1 MHRSGEFENFIY
13 RLMEMGEGLTLRTF
27 SETKLTFL
35 SDTLENI
42 DDLEDRVSQCLK
54 IASVLMDLARWNE
67 SETQLRQA
75 LAEAQAHA
83 NAKLVA
89 LASINL
95 AKLLKDTN
103 RFEEAGPLTRQALEI
118 DKAAFGKRHHTVARD
133 SSDLAHLLQA
143 TNRLKEAEPM
153 MQRALEIGDAAF
165 GKRHP
170 IVSVYL
176 NNLSVLL
183 QITNQLREAEPLMR
197 RALEIAEAT
206 LDNQHPSVA
215 TCLNNLGQLL
225 QDTNRLDEAEPLMRR
240 VLEIDKAV
248 FGEQHPAVARDLNNL
263 ATLLQGTNRLEE
275 ANPLLRRALEILDS
289 CGRQARHKQP
299 HFKTVKANY
308 KALQRAMGLDELD

>member
-1 MHRSGEFENFIY
+1 MHRSGEFENFAY

-35 SDTLENI
+35 SYTLENI
-42 DDLEDRVSQCLK
+42 DDLEDRVSQRLK

-95 AKLLKDTN
+95 AKLLKD
-103 RFEEAGPLTRQALEI
+103 
-118 DKAAFGKRHHTVARD
+118 
-133 SSDLAHLLQA
+133 